1 MTRPGAGMLNSFDA
15 SRLDAQPPATQ
26 DLLRRRARAL
36 GPSYRLFYDDP
47 VHVVRAEGVWLEG
60 PDGERYLDAYN
71 NVPSVGHCH
80 PAVVEA
86 IRVQAGILNT
96 HTRYLDA
103 ALLDYSERLL
113 ATFPAELDRVMYTC
127 TGSEA
132 VDLALRIAG
141 RVTGGTGV
149 IVTAN
154 AYHGTTAAVAGISP
168 SLGEKSPLGEHVLT
182 IRGPDPRDAP
192 GGDVAAAMTRDMQE
206 ALAFFRRRGIRP
218 AAFVADGIFSTDGIF
233 ADPVGFLA
241 PVVEAARAA
250 GALYVADEVQPG
262 FGRLGA
268 GMWGFA
274 RHGLV
279 PDIVVMGK
287 PMGNGMPIAA
297 AVMQARHQ
305 EEFGRDIRYFNT
317 FGANHVSIAAA
328 AAVLSVIEDED
339 LIGNC
344 ARIGARMTKGM
355 RAIAQRDPR
364 VADVRG
370 AGLFLGLEF
379 RDPATDA
386 PDGALAHGVV
396 NAMRAKGVLISTSGP
411 AGNVLKIRPP
421 MCFGADHADRFLS
434 VLSEVLAESAPAR

>member
-1 MTRPGAGMLNSFDA
+1 MTRPAAGMLNGFDD
-15 SRLDAQPPATQ
+15 SRLDAQPPETQ
-26 DLLRRRARAL
+26 ALLRRRAQAL

-47 VHVVRAEGVWLEG
+47 LHVVRAEGVWLEG
-60 PDGERYLDAYN
+60 ADGRRYLDAYN

-80 PAVVEA
+80 PRVVEA
-86 IRVQAGILNT
+86 IREQAGILNT
-96 HTRYLDA
+96 HTRYLGE

-113 ATFPAELDRVMYTC
+113 ATFPQALDRVMYTC

-132 VDLALRIAG
+132 VDLALRIA
-141 RVTGGTGV
+141 RHVTGGTGI

-154 AYHGTTAAVAGISP
+154 AYHGVTAASAEISP
-168 SLGEKSPLGEHVLT
+168 SMGVNSPLGPHVMT
-182 IRGPDPRDAP
+182 IRGPDPRAAE
-192 GGDVAAAMTRDMQE
+192 GGDVAAMMARDVEE
-206 ALAFFRRRGIRP
+206 AIAFMKRRGIRP

-233 ADPVGFLA
+233 ADPEGFLA
-241 PVVEAARAA
+241 PAVEAARAG

-305 EEFGRDIRYFNT
+305 EAFGRDIRYFNT

-328 AAVLSVIEDED
+328 AAVLSVIEDEG
-339 LIGNC
+339 LIANSAAMG
-344 ARIGARMTKGM
+344 RLMTDGM
-355 RAIAQRDPR
+355 RALQAKDPR
-364 VADVRG
+364 IADVRG
-370 AGLFLGLEF
+370 AGLFIGVEF
-379 RDPATDA
+379 RTPDDR
-386 PDGALAHGVV
+386 PDGPLAHRVV
-396 NAMRAKGVLISTSGP
+396 NGLRARGVLISTAGA

-421 MCFGADHADRFLS
+421 MCF
-434 VLSEVLAESAPAR
+434 APADAALFLDTLGETLAAIAPEG